1 MKKIIIIAGIALVLV
16 VSIVVALYFL
26 VFNKKDPA
34 NEPTVTLEFELDEMY
49 SNIADPGKI
58 LKSKIVIQYTDEALT
73 EKLTGHK
80 TRIVND
86 INQLYRTKTLE
97 QLSATNGQERLR
109 TDILELVQ
117 GIAEADSEQITDVLF
132 LDFIVQ

>member
-1 MKKIIIIAGIALVLV
+1 MKKIIIIAGVALVLV
-16 VSIVVALYFL
+16 VSIAVALYFF

-34 NEPTVTLEFELDEMY
+34 DEPVVTLEFELDEMY

-58 LKSKIVIQYTDEALT
+58 LKSKIVIQYTDEKLLD
-73 EKLTGHK
+73 KLTTTK

-109 TDILELVQ
+109 SDILELVQ
-117 GIAEADSEQITDVLF
+117 EILEADAEQVTDVLF